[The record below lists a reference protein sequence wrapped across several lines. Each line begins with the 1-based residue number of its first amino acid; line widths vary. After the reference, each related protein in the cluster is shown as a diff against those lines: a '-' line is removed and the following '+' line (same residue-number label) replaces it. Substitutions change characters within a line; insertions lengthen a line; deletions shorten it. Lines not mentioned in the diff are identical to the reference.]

1 MFLGIALKK
10 LFFSS
15 YFIHLQYFTCVI
27 EYVPSNCFIKRFRAA
42 VSVLIGP
49 CCPALLK
56 CIDADV
62 HIVVLLGK
70 NDDDDSCRRSSVFL
84 CRRCD
89 MLWTSGFELYV
100 TFAHNGQEQPDRQ
113 RKGACTLT
121 YQEAEPSQGRSLLS
135 KTALLLVHLCQAGQM
150 AYSCFILK
158 VTLFSN
164 VLIIKDIQMIFFHRS
179 RWMEGV

>member
-49 CCPALLK
+49 CCPALLN

-62 HIVVLLGK
+62 HIVVLLDK

-100 TFAHNGQEQPDRQ
+100 TFAHNGQEQPDRR

-121 YQEAEPSQGRSLLS
+121 DLP
-135 KTALLLVHLCQAGQM
+135 
-150 AYSCFILK
+150 
-158 VTLFSN
+158 
-164 VLIIKDIQMIFFHRS
+164 RS
-179 RWMEGV
+179 RTEPGQESAVYDCPVTRALMPGRPDGIQLFYTESHFI